1 MSLQGL
7 LLEAASFNVE
17 PKNIKQL
24 EIKNILISQPQ
35 PAVIEKSPFYQL
47 STNNSIGLTF
57 KPFMRIEGVSL
68 KEFRSQR
75 TEILDY
81 SAVIF
86 TSRTTIDNFFR
97 ICEEARINVPET
109 MKYFCIN
116 EAVALYLQKYI
127 VYRKRKI
134 FFADGK
140 FDGFMELILKH
151 KDERFILALA
161 EPHNPE
167 IPQTLE
173 KLGLNFHPL
182 IFAHTVS
189 TDLSGLD
196 IHKYDVLVF
205 YSPNEITSLVSQ
217 FGTENIPMIVVLGEN
232 TAKAAVEAGLP
243 IYGKDPAPC
252 VPNVTAAVEMIVK
265 EVKAGKTPE
274 PIDFHHSHKA
284 ENFIKA
290 QEAKPTKR
298 TRSKRK
304 PAEEAE
310 K

>member
-1 MSLQGL
+1 M
-7 LLEAASFNVE
+7 
-17 PKNIKQL
+17 KIKS
-24 EIKNILISQPQ
+24 ILISQPQ
-35 PAVIEKSPFYQL
+35 PAVIEKSPFYEV
-47 STNNSIGLTF
+47 SKNNNLALTF

-97 ICEEARINVPET
+97 IAEEARITIPEG
-109 MKYFCIN
+109 MKYFCIT

-140 FDGFMELILKH
+140 FDSFMELILKH

-173 KLGLNFHPL
+173 RLKLNFRSL

-189 TDLSGLD
+189 ANLD
-196 IHKYDVLVF
+196 DVDIRAYDVLVF
-205 YSPNEITSLVSQ
+205 YSPNEIASLVAK

-232 TAKAAVEAGLP
+232 TAKAAVEAGLS
-243 IYGKDPAPC
+243 IYGKAPAPG
-252 VPNVTAAVEMIVK
+252 VPNVVKAVEMLIADA
-265 EVKAGKTPE
+265 KAGKTLE
-274 PIDFHHSHKA
+274 PIEFSHSQKA

-290 QEAKPTKR
+290 QEAKPAKR
-298 TRSKRK
+298 SRAKRK
-304 PAEEAE
+304 PAEATSPEVA

>member
-1 MSLQGL
+1 MKIRS
-7 LLEAASFNVE
+7 
-17 PKNIKQL
+17 
-24 EIKNILISQPQ
+24 ILISQPQ
-35 PAVIEKSPFYQL
+35 PAIIEKSPFYQVAKE
-47 STNNSIGLTF
+47 NHIELTF

-97 ICEEARINVPET
+97 IAEEARINIPET
-109 MKYFCIN
+109 MKYFCIT

-140 FDGFMELILKH
+140 FDSFMEMILKH

-173 KLGLNFHPL
+173 KLHLNFRSL

-189 TDLSGLD
+189 ADLSGVNLSD
-196 IHKYDVLVF
+196 YDLLVF
-205 YSPNEITSLVSQ
+205 YSPNDIASLVAQ
-217 FGTENIPMIVVLGEN
+217 FGTENIPMIAVLGEN
-232 TAKAAVEAGLP
+232 TAKAAVEAGLK
-243 IYGKDPAPC
+243 IYSKAPTPG
-252 VPNVTAAVEMIVK
+252 VPSIAKAVELLVA
-265 EVKAGKTPE
+265 EANAGKELQPVE
-274 PIDFHHSHKA
+274 FSHSHKA

-298 TRSKRK
+298 SRAKRK
-304 PAEEAE
+304 PAEGEGSE
-310 K
+310 KQGTK

>member
-1 MSLQGL
+1 M
-7 LLEAASFNVE
+7 SFNVE
-17 PKNIKQL
+17 PKTHKEL
-24 EIKNILISQPQ
+24 KIKNVLISQPQ
-35 PAVIEKSPFYQL
+35 PAVIEKSPFYEVSKSQNL
-47 STNNSIGLTF
+47 NLTF

-97 ICEEARINVPET
+97 IAEEARVNIPET
-109 MKYFCIN
+109 MKYFCIT

-140 FDGFMELILKH
+140 FDSFMELILKH

-167 IPQTLE
+167 IPHTLE
-173 KLGLNFHPL
+173 KLKLNFRSL

-189 TDLSGLD
+189 ANLDDVDLSN
-196 IHKYDVLVF
+196 YDLMVF
-205 YSPNEITSLVSQ
+205 YSPNEIASLVAK

-232 TAKAAVEAGLP
+232 TAKAAVEAGLK
-243 IYGKDPAPC
+243 IYGKAPSPG
-252 VPNVTAAVEMIVK
+252 VPNIVKAVEMLVADA
-265 EVKAGKTPE
+265 KAGKTLE
-274 PIDFHHSHKA
+274 PIEFSHSHKA

-298 TRSKRK
+298 ARAKRK
-304 PAEEAE
+304 PAEGESATQ
-310 K
+310 KSAK

>member
-1 MSLQGL
+1 M
-7 LLEAASFNVE
+7 
-17 PKNIKQL
+17 K
-24 EIKNILISQPQ
+24 IKNILISQPQ
-35 PAVIEKSPFYQL
+35 PAVIEKSPFYEVAQ
-47 STNNSIGLTF
+47 NNELNLTF

-75 TEILDY
+75 TEILDF

-97 ICEEARINVPET
+97 ICEEARVNVPET

-134 FFADGK
+134 HFADSK
-140 FDGFMELILKH
+140 FDSFMELILKH
-151 KDERFILALA
+151 KEEKFILALA

-173 KLGLNFHPL
+173 RLKVNFRSL

-189 TDLSGLD
+189 TDLSGLKLSD
-196 IHKYDVLVF
+196 YDLLVF
-205 YSPNEITSLVSQ
+205 YSPNEIASLVSQ
-217 FGTENIPMIVVLGEN
+217 FGTENIPMIAVLGEN
-232 TAKAAVEAGLP
+232 TAKAAVEAGLK
-243 IYGKDPAPC
+243 IHSKAPAPGI
-252 VPNVTAAVEMIVK
+252 PNIVRAVELLVEASEKGEKI
-265 EVKAGKTPE
+265 E
-274 PIDFHHSHKA
+274 PIEFSHSHKA

-290 QEAKPTKR
+290 QEAKPVKR
-298 TRSKRK
+298 TRAKRK
-304 PAEEAE
+304 PAEGTTPATND
-310 K
+310 KKTKK

>member
-1 MSLQGL
+1 LKI
-7 LLEAASFNVE
+7 N
-17 PKNIKQL
+17 K
-24 EIKNILISQPQ
+24 ILISQAQ
-35 PAVIEKSPFYQL
+35 PAVIEKSPYFKL
-47 STNNSIGLTF
+47 SSNSDLELTF
-57 KPFMRIEGVSL
+57 QPFMRIEGVSL

-97 ICEEARINVPET
+97 ICEEARITVPET
-109 MKYFCIN
+109 MKYFCIT
-116 EAVALYLQKYI
+116 EAIALYLQKYI

-140 FDGFMELILKH
+140 FDSFMEIILKH
-151 KDERFILALA
+151 KDERFILALS

-173 KLGLNFHPL
+173 KLHLNFRPL
-182 IFAHTVS
+182 VFAHTVS
-189 TDLSGLD
+189 TDLSGLNISDYD
-196 IHKYDVLVF
+196 ILVF
-205 YSPNEITSLVSQ
+205 NSPNEISSLVSQ

-232 TAKAAVEAGLP
+232 TAKAAVEAGLN
-243 IYGKDPAPC
+243 IYGKAPAPGI
-252 VPNVTAAVEMIVK
+252 PNVASAVELLVK
-265 EVKAGKTPE
+265 NAAEGKELE
-274 PIDFHHSHKA
+274 PIEFCHSHKA

-298 TRSKRK
+298 SRAKRK
-304 PAEEAE
+304 PAEEAAPATVA
-310 K
+310 KKSTK

>member
-1 MSLQGL
+1 M
-7 LLEAASFNVE
+7 
-17 PKNIKQL
+17 

-47 STNNSIGLTF
+47 SKDNTIGLTF

-97 ICEEARINVPET
+97 ICEEARITVPET

-140 FDGFMELILKH
+140 FNGFMELVLKH
-151 KDERFILALA
+151 KEERFILALA

-173 KLGLNFHPL
+173 QLGFNFHPL

-189 TDLSGLD
+189 ADLTGVNIND
-196 IHKYDVLVF
+196 YDLLVF
-205 YSPNEITSLVSQ
+205 YSPNEITSLVNQ

-232 TAKAAVEAGLP
+232 TALAAVEAGLK
-243 IYGKDPAPC
+243 IYGKAPAPG
-252 VPNVTAAVEMIVK
+252 VPNVTAAVEAIIK

-274 PIDFHHSHKA
+274 PIAFCHSHKA
-284 ENFIKA
+284 ENFVKA
-290 QEAKPTKR
+290 QEAKPVKR
-298 TRSKRK
+298 TRCKRK
-304 PAEEAE
+304 PAAE
-310 K
+310 KAASK

>member
-1 MSLQGL
+1 
-7 LLEAASFNVE
+7 
-17 PKNIKQL
+17 
-24 EIKNILISQPQ
+24 
-35 PAVIEKSPFYQL
+35 
-47 STNNSIGLTF
+47 
-57 KPFMRIEGVSL
+57 MRIEGVSL

-97 ICEEARINVPET
+97 ICEEARVNVPET
-109 MKYFCIN
+109 MKYICIT

-140 FDGFMELILKH
+140 FDNFMELILKH

-173 KLGLNFHPL
+173 KLGLNFRSL
-182 IFAHTVS
+182 VFAHTVS
-189 TDLSGLD
+189 TDLSGLNIRD
-196 IHKYDVLVF
+196 YDLLVF
-205 YSPNEITSLVSQ
+205 YSPNEISSLVSQ
-217 FGTENIPMIVVLGEN
+217 FGTENIPMIAVLGEN
-232 TAKAAVEAGLP
+232 TAKAAVEAGLQ
-243 IYGKDPAPC
+243 IYSKAPAPGI
-252 VPNVTAAVEMIVK
+252 PNIAQAVLMLMDAANKGE
-265 EVKAGKTPE
+265 ELTPIE
-274 PIDFHHSHKA
+274 FSHSHKA

-290 QEAKPTKR
+290 QEAKPVKR
-298 TRSKRK
+298 SRAKRK
-304 PAEEAE
+304 PAEENETE
-310 K
+310 KKGTK

>member
-1 MSLQGL
+1 M
-7 LLEAASFNVE
+7 SFNVE
-17 PKNIKQL
+17 PTKHTTLK
-24 EIKNILISQPQ
+24 IKNILISQPQ
-35 PAVIEKSPFYQL
+35 PAVIEKSPFYQVSKDNHL
-47 STNNSIGLTF
+47 ALTF

-97 ICEEARINVPET
+97 FAEEARINIPET
-109 MKYFCIN
+109 MKYFCIT

-140 FDGFMELILKH
+140 FDSFMEMILKH
-151 KDERFILALA
+151 KTERFILALA

-173 KLGLNFHPL
+173 KLNLNFRSL
-182 IFAHTVS
+182 VFAHTVCA
-189 TDLSGLD
+189 DLSDVKLAD
-196 IHKYDVLVF
+196 YDLLVF
-205 YSPNEITSLVSQ
+205 YSPNEIASLVAQ
-217 FGTENIPMIVVLGEN
+217 FGTENIPMIAVLGEN
-232 TAKAAVEAGLP
+232 TAKAAVEAGLK
-243 IYGKDPAPC
+243 IYSKAPAPGI
-252 VPNVTAAVEMIVK
+252 PNIVKAVELLVADA
-265 EVKAGKTPE
+265 KAGKELE
-274 PIDFHHSHKA
+274 PIEFSYSHKA

-290 QEAKPTKR
+290 QEAKPVR
-298 TRSKRK
+298 RSRAKRK
-304 PAEEAE
+304 PAEESNTE
-310 K
+310 KKETK